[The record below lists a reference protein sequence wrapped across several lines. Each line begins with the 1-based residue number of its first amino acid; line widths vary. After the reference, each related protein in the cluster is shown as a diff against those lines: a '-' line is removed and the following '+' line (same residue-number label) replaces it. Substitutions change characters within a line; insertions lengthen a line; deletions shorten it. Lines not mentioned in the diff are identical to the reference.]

1 MMKSSDALAALGAL
15 AHPTRLELFR
25 RLIRAGRTGLGVGE
39 LRSAAEL
46 PGATL
51 SNHLNV
57 LRQARLVMDQR
68 EGRTIRCT
76 ADYARMDALV
86 GYLLENCCAGE
97 AAAPACAP
105 SAGACAPVRLSNRRS
120 KP

>member
-1 MMKSSDALAALGAL
+1 MKSTEALLALGAL
-15 AHPTRLELFR
+15 AHATRLELFR
-25 RLIRAGRTGLGVGE
+25 RLIRAGLAGLGVGE
-39 LRSAAEL
+39 LRAATGL

-57 LRQARLVMDQR
+57 LRQARLVVDQR
-68 EGRTIRCT
+68 EGRAIRCS

-97 AAAPACAP
+97 TAAPACAP
-105 SAGACAPVRLSNRRS
+105 SAGACAPVRLPNRRS
-120 KP
+120 KS

>member
-1 MMKSSDALAALGAL
+1 MKSNEALAALGAL

-39 LRSAAEL
+39 LRAATAL

-51 SNHLNV
+51 TNHLNV
-57 LRQARLVMDQR
+57 LRRARLVLDQR
-68 EGRTIRCT
+68 EGRAIRCS

-86 GYLLENCCAGE
+86 GYLLENCCAGDAS
-97 AAAPACAP
+97 AADCNPA
-105 SAGACAPVRLSNRRS
+105 AGACAPARPANRRS
-120 KP
+120 NP

>member
-1 MMKSSDALAALGAL
+1 MKSTEALTALGAL

-25 RLIRAGRTGLGVGE
+25 RLIRAGRSGLGVGE
-39 LRSAAEL
+39 LRAATAL

-57 LRQARLVMDQR
+57 LRQARLVLDQR
-68 EGRTIRCT
+68 EGRAIRCS
-76 ADYARMDALV
+76 ADFARMDALV
-86 GYLLENCCAGE
+86 GFLMENCCAGDAG
-97 AAAPACAP
+97 AAACTP
-105 SAGACAPVRLSNRRS
+105 SPGACAPARPSNRRS

>member
-1 MMKSSDALAALGAL
+1 MKSNDALAALGAL

-25 RLIRAGRTGLGVGE
+25 RLIRAGRAGLGVGE
-39 LRSAAEL
+39 LRAATAL

-51 SNHLNV
+51 TNHLNV
-57 LRQARLVMDQR
+57 LRQARLVLDQR
-68 EGRTIRCT
+68 EGRAIRCS

-86 GYLLENCCAGE
+86 GFLMENCCAGD
-97 AAAPACAP
+97 ADAAPCPP
-105 SAGACAPVRLSNRRS
+105 SAGACAPVRPANRRS